1 MNELIIGREAELKQ
15 LQNSFESNEAQ
26 LVIVYGRRRVGKTF
40 LINHFFNRRFD
51 FKLTGEFKAD
61 MQAQLDNFH
70 SELKRHSNVD
80 CPKPKDW
87 REAFWQLRDY
97 TDTLSENE
105 KHIFFF
111 DEMPWLD
118 TPKSG
123 FLAAFEYFW
132 NSYGSSKDNLMCIV
146 CGSATS
152 WMVENID
159 QNKGGLFN
167 RQTCRI
173 YLEPFNLYETE
184 KYLESKDISWNR
196 YTITQAYMILGG
208 IPYYLKQLDK
218 ELTFD
223 ANIDNLFFRK
233 RAELWDEYEHLY
245 NTLFSSNG
253 NYTKI
258 VETLSEK
265 RQGYTR
271 SEISEK
277 TKIADN
283 SKLTKI
289 LHNLVDSGFVRAYP
303 YFGNRKHN
311 TFYQLADY
319 FTLFYFKFVKDNYG
333 KDERFWSNSLDNPS
347 RTAWEGFTFEQI
359 CKDHFRQI
367 KKKIGISGILSSES
381 GWSVP
386 ATEEHSGVQIDM
398 LIDRRDKVISVCE
411 MKFADNEYQI
421 SKEYDEK
428 LRNKMSI
435 FRTVTKTKKAL
446 QLVMITTYGITRG
459 MYSNRVQCQVVL
471 DDLFEDIKF

>member
-1 MNELIIGREAELKQ
+1 MEELIIGREAEIKQ
-15 LQNSFESNEAQ
+15 LQNSYESKESQ

-40 LINHFFNRRFD
+40 LINHFFNKRFD
-51 FKLTGEFKAD
+51 FKLTGDFKGD
-61 MQAQLDNFH
+61 KQVQLDNFY
-70 SELKRHSNVD
+70 SELKRQSEKD
-80 CPKPKDW
+80 LPQPKDW

-97 TDTLSENE
+97 IDTLSEDE
-105 KHIFFF
+105 KHVVFF

-118 TPKSG
+118 AKKSG
-123 FLAAFEYFW
+123 FLPAFEYFW
-132 NSYGSSKDNLMCIV
+132 NSYGSAKDNLMFIV

-167 RQTCRI
+167 RQSCRI

-184 KYLESKDISWNR
+184 KYLESKNINWNR
-196 YTITQAYMILGG
+196 YTITQTYMILGG

-233 RAELWDEYEHLY
+233 RAELWDEYDHLY
-245 NTLFSSNG
+245 NTLFSSSV
-253 NYTKI
+253 NYTKV
-258 VETLSEK
+258 VEVLSEK

-271 SEISEK
+271 SDIANK

-289 LHNLVDSGFVRAYP
+289 LKNLVDSGFVRSYP
-303 YFGNRKHN
+303 YFGKHKQN
-311 TFYQLADY
+311 TFYQLSDY
-319 FTLFYFKFVKDNYG
+319 FTLFHFKFVKDNYG
-333 KDERFWSNSLDNPS
+333 TDERFWSNSLDNPS
-347 RTAWEGFTFEQI
+347 RAAWEGFTFEQV

-367 KKKIGISGILSSES
+367 KKKIGISGILCSES
-381 GWSVP
+381 SWSVP
-386 ATEEHSGVQIDM
+386 KTEERPGAQIDM
-398 LIDRRDKVISVCE
+398 LIDRRDKVISICE
-411 MKFADNEYQI
+411 MKFADSEYQI
-421 SKEYDEK
+421 TKDYDEK
-428 LRNKMSI
+428 LRNKMSV

-446 QLVMITTYGITRG
+446 QLVMITTYGLTRG
-459 MYSNRVQCQVVL
+459 MYSNRVQQQVLL

>member
-1 MNELIIGREAELKQ
+1 MDDLIIGREAELRQ
-15 LQNSFESNEAQ
+15 LERSYQSKEAQ

-40 LINHFFNRRFD
+40 LINHFFNKRFD
-51 FKLTGEFKAD
+51 FKLTGDFKAD
-61 MQAQLDNFH
+61 RQVQLDNFH
-70 SELKRHSNVD
+70 SELEHQTSTSF
-80 CPKPKDW
+80 PKPKDW

-97 TDTLSENE
+97 IDTLSENE
-105 KHIFFF
+105 KHVFFF

-118 TPKSG
+118 TNKSG

-132 NSYGSSKDNLMCIV
+132 NSYGSAKDNLMFIV

-152 WMVENID
+152 WMVENIE

-167 RQTCRI
+167 RQSCRI

-184 KYLESKDISWNR
+184 KYLESKNIDWNR

-208 IPYYLKQLDK
+208 IPYYLKQLNK

-245 NTLFSSNG
+245 NTLFSNSE

-265 RQGYTR
+265 RQGYSR
-271 SEISEK
+271 SKISEK

-283 SKLTKI
+283 GKLTKI
-289 LHNLVDSGFVRAYP
+289 LRNLVDSGFVRAYP
-303 YFGNRKHN
+303 YFGKRKQN
-311 TFYQLADY
+311 TFYQLSDY
-319 FTLFYFKFVKDNYG
+319 FTFFYLRFVKDNYG
-333 KDERFWSNSLDNPS
+333 KDEHYWSNSLDNPS
-347 RTAWEGFTFEQI
+347 RAAWEGFTFEQV

-367 KKKIGISGILSSES
+367 KKKIGISGILCSES

-386 ATEEHSGVQIDM
+386 ATDEHSGAQIDM
-398 LIDRRDKVISVCE
+398 LIDRRDKVISICE
-411 MKFADNEYQI
+411 MKFANNEYQI
-421 SKEYDEK
+421 TKDYDEK
-428 LRNKMSI
+428 LRNKISI

-446 QLVMITTYGITRG
+446 QLVMITTYGLTRG
-459 MYSNRVQCQVVL
+459 MYSNGIQCQVVL

>member
-1 MNELIIGREAELKQ
+1 MDDLIIGREAELRQ
-15 LQNSFESNEAQ
+15 LERSYQSKEAQ

-40 LINHFFNRRFD
+40 LINHFFYKRFD
-51 FKLTGEFKAD
+51 FKLTGDFKAD
-61 MQAQLDNFH
+61 RKVQLDNFH
-70 SELKRHSNVD
+70 SELEHQTSTSF
-80 CPKPKDW
+80 PKPKDW

-97 TDTLSENE
+97 IDTLSENE
-105 KHIFFF
+105 KHVFFF

-118 TPKSG
+118 TNKSG

-132 NSYGSSKDNLMCIV
+132 NSYGSAKDNLMFIV

-152 WMVENID
+152 WMVENIE

-167 RQTCRI
+167 RQSCRI

-184 KYLESKDISWNR
+184 KYLESKNIDWNR

-208 IPYYLKQLDK
+208 IPYYLKQLNK

-245 NTLFSSNG
+245 NTLFSNSE

-265 RQGYTR
+265 RQGYSR

-283 SKLTKI
+283 EKLTKI
-289 LHNLVDSGFVRAYP
+289 LRNLVDSGFVRAYP
-303 YFGNRKHN
+303 YFGKRKQN
-311 TFYQLADY
+311 TFYQLSDY
-319 FTLFYFKFVKDNYG
+319 FTFFYLRFVKDNYG
-333 KDERFWSNSLDNPS
+333 KDEHYWSNSLDNPS
-347 RTAWEGFTFEQI
+347 RAAWEGFTFEQV

-367 KKKIGISGILSSES
+367 KKKIGISGILCSES

-386 ATEEHSGVQIDM
+386 ATDEHSGAQIDM
-398 LIDRRDKVISVCE
+398 LIDRRDKVISICE
-411 MKFADNEYQI
+411 MKFANNEYQI
-421 SKEYDEK
+421 TKDYDEK
-428 LRNKMSI
+428 LRNKISV
-435 FRTVTKTKKAL
+435 FRAVTKTKKAL
-446 QLVMITTYGITRG
+446 QLVMITTYGLTRV
-459 MYSNRVQCQVVL
+459 MYSNGIQCQVVL